1 MYFTRNNNKKTLK
14 INKIFKNKENLSI
27 AIKSISI
34 REQNPGRTKKRL
46 ERFKSL
52 RQIVEQY
59 SDLPI
64 KTHLD
69 AIVAHYNCDWDAL
82 MMDGSFS
89 SLVKNTVADIVQK

>member
-1 MYFTRNNNKKTLK
+1 M
-14 INKIFKNKENLSI
+14 
-27 AIKSISI
+27 
-34 REQNPGRTKKRL
+34 KKRL

-64 KTHLD
+64 KTYLD
-69 AIVAHYNCDWDAL
+69 AIVAHYNSDWDAL

>member
-1 MYFTRNNNKKTLK
+1 MK

-27 AIKSISI
+27 AIRSIW
-34 REQNPGRTKKRL
+34 RYQGTETWQDEEEVRKVQV
-46 ERFKSL
+46 F

-64 KTHLD
+64 KTYLD
-69 AIVAHYNCDWDAL
+69 ASVAHYNSDWDAL